1 MKITSFIL
9 FGGLAA
15 AGLLQAAP
23 NPPPRALASGE
34 SVLRQDDQAML
45 VRGGKSTL
53 LEEEVTVAGDVN
65 MMTNGF
71 FTVKGGKERELKA
84 GQSLSE
90 DGTLTSADGSVMPV
104 WDHVAMKNGR
114 ITVVRDGEGASLE
127 QAMTLPDGSTLLPDG
142 LITRGVG
149 GQDRLLDG
157 QLLRLDGTPLAAKD
171 TITKRDNKVV
181 VQKDGSV
188 LTLAPGRSIMM
199 NDGTKVTGDGTVIM
213 SDGRTISLAEGQ
225 ILTVEGVV
233 RKK

>member
-1 MKITSFIL
+1 MKITSIIL
-9 FGGLAA
+9 LGGFAV

-23 NPPPRALASGE
+23 SPAPPALASGE
-34 SVLRQDDQAML
+34 SVLRKDGQVML
-45 VRGGKSTL
+45 VRGGKATL
-53 LEEEVTVAGDVN
+53 LEDEVTVAGDVK

-71 FTVKGGKERELKA
+71 FTVKGGKERELKE
-84 GQSLSE
+84 GQSLSV
-90 DGTLTSADGSVMPV
+90 DGTLTSADGTVMPV

-114 ITVVRDGEGASLE
+114 ITVVRDGEGALLE

-171 TITKRDNKVV
+171 TITKRDNKVI
-181 VQKDGSV
+181 VQKDGSI

-199 NDGTKVTGDGTVIM
+199 NDGTKVTSDGTVLM

-225 ILTVEGVV
+225 IVTVEGVV

>member
-9 FGGLAA
+9 LGGLTA
-15 AGLLQAAP
+15 AGLLLAAP
-23 NPPPRALASGE
+23 DRPPRALASGE
-34 SVLRQDDQAML
+34 SVLLKDGQVMV

-53 LEEEVTVAGDVN
+53 LEEEVMVAGAVK
-65 MMTNGF
+65 MMTNGL
-71 FTVKGGKERELKA
+71 FTVKGGTERELKE

-104 WDHVAMKNGR
+104 WDHVAMKDGR
-114 ITVVRDGEGASLE
+114 ITVVRDGESAPLE

-157 QLLRLDGTPLAAKD
+157 QLLRLDGTQLAAKD

-188 LTLAPGRSIMM
+188 LTLARVRSML
-199 NDGTKVTGDGTVIM
+199 
-213 SDGRTISLAEGQ
+213 LAELGGDS
-225 ILTVEGVV
+225 LGPV
-233 RKK
+233 RNCPSLLV

>member
-1 MKITSFIL
+1 MRITSFIL
-9 FGGLAA
+9 LGGFAVASLVLAA
-15 AGLLQAAP
+15 P
-23 NPPPRALASGE
+23 DRPPRALASGE
-34 SVLRQDDQAML
+34 SVLRKDDQVML
-45 VRGGKSTL
+45 LRGGKSTL
-53 LEEEVTVAGDVN
+53 LEEEVTVAGDVK

-71 FTVKGGKERELKA
+71 FTVKGGKERELKE

-114 ITVVRDGEGASLE
+114 ITVVRDGEGAPLE

-142 LITRGVG
+142 LITRGLG

-188 LTLAPGRSIMM
+188 LTLAPGRNIMM
-199 NDGTKVTGDGTVIM
+199 NDGTKVMGDGTVIM